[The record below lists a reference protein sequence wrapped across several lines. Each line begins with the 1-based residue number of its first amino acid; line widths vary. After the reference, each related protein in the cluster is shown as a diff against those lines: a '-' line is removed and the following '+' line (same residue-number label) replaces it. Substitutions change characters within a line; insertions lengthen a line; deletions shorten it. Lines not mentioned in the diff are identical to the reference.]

1 MGSRQKPLFGM
12 DSIFKFFDV
21 ISIPIWYDYRRCD
34 HICCCN
40 PLQKTDLTKIRDICK
55 FVKNYTMQRLL
66 TDNMDKIS
74 ALCKNHNVRSLFAF
88 GSVVTDRFNDKSDID
103 LLVSFNPMD
112 HGDYADTYFELAEKF
127 EKLFKRQVDL
137 VTDKSLKNPY
147 FIDSVNQTKTLLYE
161 C

>member
-1 MGSRQKPLFGM
+1 M
-12 DSIFKFFDV
+12 DSFIADITERVTGLENRKQILGNILGF
-21 ISIPIWYDYRRCD
+21 
-34 HICCCN
+34 
-40 PLQKTDLTKIRDICK
+40 LDLT
-55 FVKNYTMQRLL
+55 TLEG
-66 TDNMDKIS
+66 TDNHNRIS

-112 HGDYADTYFELAEKF
+112 FGDYADTYFELVEKF

>member
-1 MGSRQKPLFGM
+1 LVFSHKKNGIPLKSKIKEKRIFG
-12 DSIFKFFDV
+12 
-21 ISIPIWYDYRRCD
+21 
-34 HICCCN
+34 CCN
-40 PLQKTDLTKIRDICK
+40 PLQKIDLPKTRDICN
-55 FVKNYTMQRLL
+55 FVKNYAMQRLL
-66 TDNMDKIS
+66 TDNMDKINT
-74 ALCKNHNVRSLFAF
+74 LCKNYNVKSLFAF

-112 HGDYADTYFELAEKF
+112 HGEYADTYFELAEKF